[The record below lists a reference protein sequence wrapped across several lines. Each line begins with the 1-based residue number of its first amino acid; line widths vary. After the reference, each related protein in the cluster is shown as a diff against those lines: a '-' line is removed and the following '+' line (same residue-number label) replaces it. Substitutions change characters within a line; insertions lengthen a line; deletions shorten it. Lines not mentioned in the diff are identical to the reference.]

1 MSVGAFQGPG
11 VAGTNLW
18 LLPDPD
24 AANSMPGYTWPSE
37 LFASQS
43 SYFSPSSSNAAPGGP
58 AQQKS
63 VGLQA
68 GIGVAV
74 GVLGVL
80 VVAAAAWLVKRRQKH
95 RKLQQHGEGKGVTKG
110 HASWGMEAGGTGA
123 CGPACMNGLS
133 NGPKTN
139 GCRVKEGQPQHL
151 DHLLLDGTGEEQGS
165 DTTGLHD
172 TVGQLPNSQGVQP
185 AAEGTAAAAEDA
197 AAVAAGA
204 AAAAGAAGA
213 ASSKASGH
221 SPSSRTGAA
230 QGSRSGPRPPSE
242 EASGAA
248 AAADGQQPV
257 AGSSTSTGA
266 SSVQQTI
273 AHGLERWNAAVSMTT
288 LQLMQRRLQSNN
300 ALYSAL
306 TAGGS
311 SLGATTAA
319 AAAAAVA
326 NPSQQQQQQQQPSRG
341 RASTAAPSVISAG
354 SSSSA
359 GTGADGVDQE
369 HGLQLHGMI
378 GTGSFGSVYL
388 GSWRGKRVAVKVMHL
403 QNNALMSGDGP
414 PAGPANTPQQEQLE
428 RQKRQNSPPQM
439 AIMEA
444 VVSSTMSHPNV
455 SNWREAGLFG
465 VGCCHR

>member
-1 MSVGAFQGPG
+1 
-11 VAGTNLW
+11 
-18 LLPDPD
+18 
-24 AANSMPGYTWPSE
+24 MPGYTWPSE
-37 LFASQS
+37 LFVSQS
-43 SYFSPSSSNAAPGGP
+43 SYSPGSSIAALGGP
-58 AQQKS
+58 SQQKS
-63 VGLQA
+63 LGLQA

-95 RKLQQHGEGKGVTKG
+95 RKLQQQGEGKSMSKG
-110 HASWGMEAGGTGA
+110 DACMETAGAGA
-123 CGPACMNGLS
+123 CGAACMNGLS
-133 NGPKTN
+133 DSPQGNGF
-139 GCRVKEGQPQHL
+139 RVKAGQPQHL
-151 DHLLLDGTGEEQGS
+151 DQLLLDGTGEEQGL
-165 DTTGLHD
+165 DTTGVHD
-172 TVGQLPNSQGVQP
+172 TIGQLPNGQGVQP
-185 AAEGTAAAAEDA
+185 AAEGTAAAADDA
-197 AAVAAGA
+197 AAVAAGVA
-204 AAAAGAAGA
+204 SAAAAGTVSGKRVAEDKS
-213 ASSKASGH
+213 ASSKAAGGR
-221 SPSSRTGAA
+221 SPSSRSAAA
-230 QGSRSGPRPPSE
+230 QGSRSSPRPPTGGTS
-242 EASGAA
+242 AA
-248 AAADGQQPV
+248 AADPAADGQQPV
-257 AGSSTSTGA
+257 AGSISSTGA
-266 SSVQQTI
+266 SSVEQTI
-273 AHGLERWNAAVSMTT
+273 AHGLERWNAAVSTTT

-319 AAAAAVA
+319 AAAATPAA

-341 RASTAAPSVISAG
+341 RATAVPSVTSAA

-359 GTGADGVDQE
+359 GADGVDQE

-414 PAGPANTPQQEQLE
+414 PAGANTPQQEQLE
-428 RQKRQNSPPQM
+428 RQKHQNSPPQM

-455 SNWREAGLFG
+455 SNWGKG
-465 VGCCHR
+465 VCL